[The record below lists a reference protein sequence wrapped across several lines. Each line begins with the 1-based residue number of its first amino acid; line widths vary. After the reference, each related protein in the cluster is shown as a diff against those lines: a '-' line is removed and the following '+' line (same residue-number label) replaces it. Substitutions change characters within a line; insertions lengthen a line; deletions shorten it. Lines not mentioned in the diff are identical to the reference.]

1 MKSVEENY
9 FIDVDLSDEKN
20 SIVMIYKQTGSTVK
34 MVNSFAGKNAVKFYD
49 LLSGELKMEDL
60 MK

>member
-20 SIVMIYKQTGSTVK
+20 SIVMVYKQSGSTVK
-34 MVNSFAGKNAVKFYD
+34 MVNSFTGENASKFYD

-60 MK
+60 TK